1 MQGSLI
7 WRRDSRSGA
16 AGWLALIGILI
27 ALGVLALIVLG
38 WYIGYYNRA
47 VRLQEGV
54 QKAWGDVDAV
64 LTRRFDLVPNLVNT
78 VKGYATHEQEVFDKI
93 TAARAKYNAAANVG
107 EKAAIAAEFDRA
119 LVTVLAIAEANPQL
133 RASENFRDLQVQLEG
148 TENRI
153 AVARTRY
160 NEAVKELNSF
170 CRSFFGR
177 FFCERAKVEMA
188 EYYQAPEIT
197 REAPRVEF

>member
-1 MQGSLI
+1 MQNMAVF
-7 WRRDSRSGA
+7 RRDTRSGA
-16 AGWLALIGILI
+16 AGWLGLI
-27 ALGVLALIVLG
+27 AVVLLLGLLAVIVLG

-47 VRLQEGV
+47 VRLQEDV

-78 VKGYATHEQEVFDKI
+78 VKGYAAHEKEVFEKI
-93 TAARAKYNAAANVG
+93 TAARAKYNAAATVG

-119 LVTVLAIAEANPQL
+119 LVNVLAIAEANPQL

-177 FFCERAKVEMA
+177 FFCERAKVGPA
-188 EYYQAPEIT
+188 EYYQAPQIT